1 MSSPLVG
8 TWSLNSFYRLDAAG
22 RRFDY
27 VELRGLLTYAP
38 DGWMQVL
45 ICEQRPEFAGRA
57 LTTDEKAAIFDTM
70 TAYAGTYTVAGS
82 TVIHHVKISWN
93 QTWGGADQIRHFEL
107 VGDILKIK
115 TPEIGDVATGR
126 PIGTYVLEWLRGAS
140 EE

>member
-22 RRFDY
+22 KRFDY
-27 VELRGLLTYAP
+27 GELRGLLTYAE

-70 TAYAGTYTVAGS
+70 TAYAGTYTITGS
-82 TVIHHVKISWN
+82 TVIHHVKLSWN
-93 QTWGGADQIRHFEL
+93 QTWGGGDQVRHFEL
-107 VGDILKIK
+107 AGDTLTIK
-115 TPEIGDVATGR
+115 TPAIGDVATQR
-126 PIGTYVLEWLRGAS
+126 PVGIYVLEWLRR
-140 EE
+140 